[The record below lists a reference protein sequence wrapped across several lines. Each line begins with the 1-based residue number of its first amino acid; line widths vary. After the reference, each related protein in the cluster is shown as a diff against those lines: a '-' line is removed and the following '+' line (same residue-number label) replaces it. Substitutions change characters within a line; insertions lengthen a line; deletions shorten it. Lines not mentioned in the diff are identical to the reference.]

1 MNLRAAEDFK
11 KRSLSA
17 LPTLL
22 EKLAYICSLQ
32 NAEGGY
38 EHWGLDHTFG
48 ARLAQ
53 DAILRA
59 HTETAMELIRVPLRE
74 LYQEYQQ
81 AVGRSEGPQVFSGE
95 DFVLKAPVTG
105 DELLSAHLR
114 LLQDSVAAV
123 AHQEHTNPPGA

>member
-1 MNLRAAEDFK
+1 MNLSAAEDFK
-11 KRSLSA
+11 KRSLGA

-32 NAEGGY
+32 NAGGGY
-38 EHWGLDHTFG
+38 DHWGLNHTFG
-48 ARLAQ
+48 SRLAQ

-59 HTETAMELIRVPLRE
+59 HTETSMELIRVPLRE
-74 LYQEYQQ
+74 LYEEYQQ
-81 AVGRSEGPQVFSGE
+81 AVGRSEGPQVLRGE
-95 DFVLKAPVTG
+95 DFVLKGPVTG

-114 LLQDSVAAV
+114 LLQHSVAAV